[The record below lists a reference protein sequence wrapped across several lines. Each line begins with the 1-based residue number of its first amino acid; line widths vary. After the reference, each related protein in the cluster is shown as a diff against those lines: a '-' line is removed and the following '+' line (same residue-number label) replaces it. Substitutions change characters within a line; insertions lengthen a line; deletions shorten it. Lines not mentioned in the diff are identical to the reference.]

1 MNSESIRINKYIAE
15 CGICSRRQAD
25 KFIEEGRVLINGKTA
40 SNGDKVGENDIV
52 TLNGNEIKKN
62 DEKVYLA
69 FNKPAGIVCTA
80 EKNEK
85 NNIIDFIKY
94 PKRITYAGRLDKD
107 SEGLIILTN
116 DGDLIDEMMRA
127 RNAHEKEY
135 VVSVNKSVSADFISK
150 MRNGV
155 YLKDLDTTTRA
166 CKVRKTS
173 DKEFEIILTQGLN
186 RQIRRMCAE
195 LGYKV
200 VSLKRIRVINIKL
213 GNLKRGQY
221 RELTKHEMDELFRKV
236 MSDDEG

>member
-1 MNSESIRINKYIAE
+1 MDFEPIRINKYIAE

-25 KFIEEGRVLINGKTA
+25 KLIEEGRVLINGKTA
-40 SNGDKVGENDIV
+40 MNGDKVCSNDFV

-62 DEKVYLA
+62 EEKVYLA
-69 FNKPAGIVCTA
+69 FNKPVGIVCTA

-94 PKRITYAGRLDKD
+94 PKRVTYAGRLDKD

-116 DGDLIDEMMRA
+116 DGELIDEMMRA

-135 VVSVNKSVSADFISK
+135 VVSVNKPISADFISK
-150 MRNGV
+150 LRQGV
-155 YLKDLDTTTRA
+155 YLKELDTTTRE
-166 CKVRKTS
+166 CKVRKIS
-173 DKEFEIILTQGLN
+173 EKQFEIVLTQGLN
-186 RQIRRMCAE
+186 RQIRRMCTA

-200 VSLKRIRVINIKL
+200 TALKRVRVINIKL

-221 RELTKHEMDELFRKV
+221 RELTANEIDELFNMV
-236 MSDDEG
+236 MSDYEG